1 MVISFD
7 PKIHKNIDYLK
18 LTTMTGQKNV
28 RMRARFSNFAIC
40 LILPKRHL
48 LSFLLYFKFLKLKAD
63 GVMSR
68 KADTIVQAT
77 RFMKIY

>member
-1 MVISFD
+1 
-7 PKIHKNIDYLK
+7 
-18 LTTMTGQKNV
+18 
-28 RMRARFSNFAIC
+28 MRARFSNFAIC

-68 KADTIVQAT
+68 KANTIVQAT
-77 RFMKIY
+77 RFMKKILECFKNHTNLTQGIHNSIKTNEKY